1 MLRGWCFLAVRQADG
16 KHERENVSRK
26 ASIELQTGHHAQL
39 IAGLAGNCVGPGIHP
54 ERFYRIIYGMSDD
67 MGIVVDMDSTKD
79 IKIIYEDNHLLVV
92 EKPQNIL
99 TQGDQTGDEDLL
111 TVLKDYIREKY
122 NKPGNVYLGLVHRL
136 DRPAGGV
143 MVFAKTSRAA
153 SRLSDQIRTGVFGKT
168 YLSIVHGVPDE
179 LSGTLVNYL
188 VKDAATNTVKV
199 LDDKATGGRVPGGR
213 SDSAEGMPA
222 DARKAVLDYEVR
234 KAADG
239 LALVQIK
246 LRTGRPHQIRVQ
258 FAAIGHP
265 LYGDQKYGASLNEPG
280 MQLALWSTGITFIH
294 PTLREQVTFSSD
306 PPAVYPWTLFA

>member
-1 MLRGWCFLAVRQADG
+1 MRRDRQMGSVAVKAADMESETGMKG
-16 KHERENVSRK
+16 K
-26 ASIELQTGHHAQL
+26 A
-39 IAGLAGNCVGPGIHP
+39 
-54 ERFYRIIYGMSDD
+54 
-67 MGIVVDMDSTKD
+67 D

-92 EKPQNIL
+92 EKPQNML
-99 TQGDQTGDEDLL
+99 TQGDKTGDDDLL
-111 TVLKDYIREKY
+111 TLLKEDIRRRY

-153 SRLSDQIRTGVFGKT
+153 SRLSEQVRTGTFGKT
-168 YLSIVHGVPDE
+168 YLAVVHGVPDQ

-188 VKDAATNTVKV
+188 VKDPATNTVKV
-199 LDDKATGGRVPGGR
+199 LDDRAAGSKPAYGRATGSKAPDGKRTGGKVNGGM
-213 SDSAEGMPA
+213 DSTGALLPA
-222 DARKAVLDYEVR
+222 GAKKAILDYEVR

-239 LALVQIK
+239 LSLVQIK

-280 MQLALWSTGITFIH
+280 MQLALWSAGLTFTH
-294 PTLREQVTFSSD
+294 PTLREPATFTSD
-306 PPAVYPWTLFA
+306 PPEVYPWTLF